1 MLDLARIRDDLA
13 ANALDAWADAL
24 LPAAEQRLAEGAH
37 GDLPTWRAALASL
50 PALEPVPG
58 TLDADAVGAPGLV
71 LDESAR
77 ARAREALLRLAPWR
91 KGPFRID
98 GLLIDSEWRSNLKWD
113 RVAAAIG
120 PLAGRTVLD
129 VGSGNGYYALRLHGA
144 GARLVLGID
153 PTLLYVVQFLAITRF
168 LAPVPVH
175 VLPLRLEDLPA
186 PLPAFD
192 TVLSMGV
199 LYHQRSPLDHLRQ
212 LRDALRPG
220 GELVLETL
228 VLPGEEA
235 AARTPPDRYA
245 RMRNVW
251 LLPTVPELLT
261 WLARSGFRD
270 ARVADLAATT
280 PAEQRRT
287 DWMPFESLA
296 EALDPSDPARTVE
309 GWPAP
314 CRALLVAGR
323 PA

>member
-1 MLDLARIRDDLA
+1 MLELARIRGDLA
-13 ANALDAWADAL
+13 ANGLGAWADIL
-24 LPAAEQRLAEGAH
+24 LPEAARRLGEGVH
-37 GDLPTWRAALASL
+37 GDLPAWREALASL
-50 PALEPVPG
+50 PAVAPAPAI
-58 TLDADAVGAPGLV
+58 LDTDAVGAPGIV
-71 LDESAR
+71 LDDGAR
-77 ARAREALLRLAPWR
+77 TRTREALLRLAPWR
-91 KGPFRID
+91 KGPFQVD
-98 GLLIDSEWRSNLKWD
+98 GLLVDSEWRSNLKWN

-120 PLAGRTVLD
+120 PLAGRAVLD
-129 VGSGNGYYALRLHGA
+129 VGSGNGYYALRLCGA

-175 VLPLRLEDLPA
+175 VLPFRLEDLPG

-228 VLPGEEA
+228 VLPGEEP
-235 AARTPPDRYA
+235 AARTPPGRYA

-251 LLPTVPELLT
+251 LLPTVRELLT
-261 WLARSGFRD
+261 WLERSGFRD
-270 ARVADLAATT
+270 ARVADLTLTT
-280 PAEQRRT
+280 PTEQRRT

-296 EALDPSDPARTVE
+296 EALDPADPSHTVE

-314 CRALLVAGR
+314 RRALLVAGR

>member
-13 ANALDAWADAL
+13 ANGLGAWAETL
-24 LPAAEQRLAEGAH
+24 LPEAARRLGDGMH
-37 GDLPTWRAALASL
+37 GDLPAWREALASL
-50 PALEPVPG
+50 PDVAPAPA
-58 TLDADAVGAPGLV
+58 TLDAEAVGAPGIV
-71 LDESAR
+71 LDDGAR
-77 ARAREALLRLAPWR
+77 TRTREALLRLAPWR
-91 KGPFRID
+91 KGPFRVD
-98 GLLIDSEWRSNLKWD
+98 GLLVDSEWRSNLKWD

-120 PLAGRTVLD
+120 PLAGRAVLD

-168 LAPVPVH
+168 LAPLPVH
-175 VLPLRLEDLPA
+175 VLPFRLEDLPG

-212 LRDALRPG
+212 LGAALRPG

-235 AARTPPDRYA
+235 AARTPPERYA

-251 LLPTVPELLT
+251 LLPTVRELLT
-261 WLARSGFRD
+261 WLDRSGFRD
-270 ARVADLAATT
+270 TRVADLALTT

-296 EALDPSDPARTVE
+296 EALDPADPSRTVE

-314 CRALLVAGR
+314 RRALLVASR